1 MTRTVRNTPPR
12 DVANSVGVSVD
23 SIGRYAREG
32 LIPFETTPKGHRRYN
47 VDEVLAALSDLE
59 GPSLSRMRTSTAP
72 RQSRLALG
80 PPVNPS
86 ASALLREDLRATRTA
101 PADTVQTWLTDAGE
115 VPEPALCG
123 FLDHARRILVAAG
136 R

>member
-1 MTRTVRNTPPR
+1 M
-12 DVANSVGVSVD
+12 GVSVD

-47 VDEVLAALSDLE
+47 VDEVRVALSDLA
-59 GPSLSRMRTSTAP
+59 GPSLDRLRASTTP
-72 RQSRLALG
+72 RQSRLVVG
-80 PPVNPS
+80 PPVTPS

-101 PADTVQTWLTDAGE
+101 PAVAPPALAADRGE
-115 VPEPALCG
+115 VPEPALCE
-123 FLDHARRILVAAG
+123 FLGHARRILVAAG